1 MSLDEIAPSR
11 TALPTFLARPVVGG
25 VLIAVLAAGDRA
37 HGAAFWTIAG
47 VAMAYAL
54 VAALAAARGR
64 LPGHPRSFA
73 TVDAAILFAAAEAT
87 GGVMSPAALA
97 LSVIPL
103 SLALRLRASDVAVA
117 TAVLLLASGALWGLR
132 AAGPDDDGTRWLIV
146 AVLLSWTG
154 LAAAFIAGE
163 YQARTARIS
172 ELADASQRLTRQLL
186 AAEQHERERVADD
199 LHDDVLQFLLA
210 ASQDMQEVV
219 DGDPEAVL
227 RAGAGVEIAARQLRA
242 TVAQLRGDRL
252 RSGGLDVA
260 LTTLANHAAAR
271 RGYEVAVDVD
281 ATVPAAHHLLVLALV
296 RDLLLE
302 ADRRPGHRTVAI
314 TVRRHDDRLELAV
327 DDAASP
333 GARRAAEPVAAVAE
347 RLRWSAERV
356 RAVGGTFGVRER
368 PDGGIAVVASVPL
381 AEALRRDDTDLLPTA
396 ERPGHPQPAFDRTQT
411 T

>member
-54 VAALAAARGR
+54 VAALASARGR
-64 LPGHPRSFA
+64 LPGHPLAAA
-73 TVDAAILFAAAEAT
+73 TVDAAILLAAAEAT
-87 GGVMSPAALA
+87 GGVTSPAALA

-103 SLALRLRASDVAVA
+103 SLALRLRASDVAIA
-117 TAVLLLASGALWGLR
+117 TALLLLVSGVLWGLR
-132 AAGPDDDGTRWLIV
+132 VAGPDDDGSRWLIV

-219 DGDPEAVL
+219 EGDADAVL

-242 TVAQLRGDRL
+242 TVTQLRGDRL

-271 RGYEVAVDVD
+271 RGYDVTVDVD
-281 ATVPAAHHLLVLALV
+281 VTVPDTYHLLVLALV

-302 ADRRPGHRTVAI
+302 ADRRPGRRTVAI
-314 TVRRHDDRLELAV
+314 AVRRHGERLEVAV
-327 DDAASP
+327 DDAVSP
-333 GARRAAEPVAAVAE
+333 GALRAAEPPAAVAE
-347 RLRWSAERV
+347 RLGWSAERV
-356 RAVGGTFGVRER
+356 RAVGGTFHVRAL
-368 PDGGIAVVASVPL
+368 PDGGIGVVAGVPL
-381 AEALRRDDTDLLPTA
+381 AAAVPDSGIDLLPTA
-396 ERPGHPQPAFDRTQT
+396 DRPGHPLPAFDRTYPT
-411 T
+411 